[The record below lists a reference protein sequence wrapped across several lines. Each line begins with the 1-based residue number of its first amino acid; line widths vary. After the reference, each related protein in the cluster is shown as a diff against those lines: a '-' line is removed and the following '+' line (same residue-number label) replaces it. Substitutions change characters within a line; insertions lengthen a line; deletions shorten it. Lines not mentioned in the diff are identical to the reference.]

1 MIYIYIIYNRKC
13 WLDLPLNATVP
24 VYNNCNVF
32 LKVLRVPSHVNV
44 VINYQNYPQR
54 EQQNNNINDNNNSNN
69 NQTERTNVKNAFNI
83 PADLDVSQI
92 RRELNENWSK
102 KEKIY
107 SHRESNSN
115 SNSNNQMRNQFQT
128 EIHNN
133 NNNVGEQGDI
143 NNEYHNIYHSQ
154 HNQGGFTQNN
164 ETEWGNIFDE
174 IKQNLQ
180 NTKLHKQNTFNANNP
195 YIYQERQ
202 QQQQQQQQQPQQK
215 QQSNVDPTCK

>member
-1 MIYIYIIYNRKC
+1 M
-13 WLDLPLNATVP
+13 
-24 VYNNCNVF
+24 YNNCNVF

-54 EQQNNNINDNNNSNN
+54 EQQNNNINDNSNN
-69 NQTERTNVKNAFNI
+69 NNNTERTNAKNAFNI

-115 SNSNNQMRNQFQT
+115 SNNNNNNQMRNQFQT

-133 NNNVGEQGDI
+133 NFGEQGDI
-143 NNEYHNIYHSQ
+143 NNDYHNMYYSQ

-202 QQQQQQQQQPQQK
+202 QQQQQQQPQQK
-215 QQSNVDPTCK
+215 QQPNVDPTCN